1 MERGKYKVEKIV
13 DLGEAK
19 HNGRTYRVTREKI
32 VDTGDEYI
40 SIILYNSQG
49 KFIKRMMLDDEVCFD
64 IGVILAELNP
74 ENLWRRYPHLFSDE
88 TPKPA
93 YPESATVLKRD

>member
-1 MERGKYKVEKIV
+1 MERGRHKVEKII

-19 HNGRTYRVTREKI
+19 HNGRTYKVTRERI

-40 SIILYNSQG
+40 SIKLYNARG

-64 IGVILAELNP
+64 IGIILAELNP
-74 ENLWRRYPHLFSDE
+74 ENLWRRFPHLFSDFPPE
-88 TPKPA
+88 PA
-93 YPESATVLKRD
+93 SSESATVLNQE